1 MVVPVAVHVV
11 EDLEYVR
18 SHRDRSSPVGP
29 SDPIRPGPLL
39 LRGRTVVVGEKEE
52 ECTRTL
58 IMMMTNNET
67 RRAVGLSPSLSHARS
82 ARAHTHCS

>member
-29 SDPIRPGPLL
+29 SDPIRSGRACPVPYYFAGALL
-39 LRGRTVVVGEKEE
+39 LLGK
-52 ECTRTL
+52 
-58 IMMMTNNET
+58 
-67 RRAVGLSPSLSHARS
+67 RRRS
-82 ARAHTHCS
+82 VHEP